1 MSAGPST
8 RVLKAAAAREL
19 SSRVAFNFDDLR
31 DQAAAQLVAAR
42 QEAANIVE
50 QARRDAEVH
59 KQKTLSE
66 AREAGRKD
74 GLKDAATLIDQQATK
89 LADARVTEHLKTTLP
104 ALQQAA
110 EALRA
115 ERDHWLLR
123 WERAAVE
130 LGIAIAE
137 KLMRTNLAAQPNLA
151 EGMIAEALQLT
162 AGQPQLR
169 MFWNPADLKRLG
181 DKAPQIVQSLTA
193 CANPE
198 LVADPSI
205 SPGGCRIETRHGEID
220 ARLETMLQRIAEEL
234 LSA

>member
-1 MSAGPST
+1 MTAPPT

-19 SSRVAFNFDDLR
+19 SGRVAFNFDDLR
-31 DQAAAQLVAAR
+31 DQAAAQLVSAK
-42 QEAANIVE
+42 QEAEALLA
-50 QARRDAEVH
+50 QARKEAEAL
-59 KQKTLSE
+59 KQKTLTE
-66 AREAGRKD
+66 AREAGRKE
-74 GLKDAATLIDQQATK
+74 GLKDSAQLIEQQAAK
-89 LADARVTEHLKTTLP
+89 LAEARVAEHLKTTLP
-104 ALQQAA
+104 VLQQAA
-110 EALRA
+110 EALKS

-137 KLMRTNLAAQPNLA
+137 KLLRTNLTVQPQLA
-151 EGMIAEALQLT
+151 DGMIADALQLA

-169 MFWNPADLKRLG
+169 MAWNPDDLERLG
-181 DKAPQIVQSLTA
+181 DRAQQVVQSLTA
-193 CANPE
+193 CATPE
-198 LVADPSI
+198 LIADPSI